1 MAYDGYRSPP
11 PAEQPAFFEYSDP
24 RGQYPSAYPHQYASD
39 IPRARPREHSSVRA
53 DDFASDTA
61 RPGQSQHTINEA
73 ESSTFQ
79 KADPSTYV
87 APELLAQ
94 ITENVIK
101 QLKTTGLEGGTPVP
115 QQHQQPP
122 PPPPFAQSPPNR
134 SGSSPVMTT
143 RSAYGPPSPRL
154 KSEPP
159 MHSSP
164 AHTSASNPNP
174 QSIRDPQFAHGSDRK
189 SSSPPTQNS
198 DADYGRPKGPARL
211 STSMEETT
219 LEKIWGQ
226 LFDEAGHPTVRLGQ
240 FLRGLAIHIVGPT
253 IYLPQSPHCY
263 LLEGLI
269 ETYVDRGL

>member
-11 PAEQPAFFEYSDP
+11 PAEQPGFFEYSDP
-24 RGQYPSAYPHQYASD
+24 RVQYPSAYPHQYAPD
-39 IPRARPREHSSVRA
+39 ISRARPREHSSVRG

-73 ESSTFQ
+73 VSSSFQ

-101 QLKTTGLEGGTPVP
+101 QLKTTGLEGGTPAP

-122 PPPPFAQSPPNR
+122 PPPPLAQSPPNR

-154 KSEPP
+154 KSETP
-159 MHSSP
+159 MYSPP
-164 AHTSASNPNP
+164 AHTSGSNPNS
-174 QSIRDPQFAHGSDRK
+174 QSLRDSQLAHGSDRK
-189 SSSPPTQNS
+189 SSTPPTQNS
-198 DADYGRPKGPARL
+198 DPDHRRPKGPARL

-226 LFDEAGHPTVRLGQ
+226 LFDETGNPTVRLGQ
-240 FLRGLAIHIVGPT
+240 FLRGLAIHIVGPAV
-253 IYLPQSPHCY
+253 YLSPVPA
-263 LLEGLI
+263 LLPSRGTNP
-269 ETYVDRGL
+269 TYVDRGL